1 MTSPLTHD
9 DPERLGPYRLVARLG
24 SGGMGTVYV
33 ARSDRGRTVALKT
46 MHAEFAAQADY
57 RTRFRLETDAARV
70 IGGRHGAEVV
80 GADPLAETPWLATE
94 YVLGPPLDDVVAMC
108 GPLPEEATRALGAA
122 LCDALAQLHRSEVV
136 HRDLK
141 PSNILITATGP
152 KLIDFGIARAA
163 GDERLTRTGAA
174 AGTPAFM
181 SPEQATGMEHA
192 PAGDVFALAGVL
204 VFASTGHGPF
214 GVGQAADLLYRVR
227 YSEADLAAVPPGLRP
242 LLERCLTKDAHN
254 RPGTAELAEALR
266 TGCGSFEEDLPDAVH
281 AEILRR
287 AAAVWSTEY
296 ARTPAPEADTVFG
309 EASLTRTPL
318 SRRRALAMGGSGVVA
333 AGAAAVGAWAW
344 LAPDEEKR
352 GDDGSTP
359 GRRPP
364 GVAPEALWKDSSAES
379 LSVTQALFVGK
390 HVALLSDSGLST
402 LDVESGDRL
411 GKNDSLIGIEDLAVS
426 DDAMYAVDPQ
436 SLELCPVDLDTGTL
450 LGSSFKLSKLG
461 LKSYSLLGAHLGLVL
476 IAGED
481 EKKRK
486 GKKRGSVRIAIDGKT
501 GEERW
506 RRAARTPLE
515 DQDTVLM
522 PVGDVFVI
530 RFRDELTGLSR
541 RTGKVLWSR
550 RFPGEL
556 MTATSW
562 NGGFARSRSH
572 LYLGIGYKELA
583 AIRVSDGRISWR
595 FGADRKFPEKT
606 APDSLRYGKPT
617 VRDGV
622 LYAQE
627 LGNGVIA
634 LDAGTGKL
642 KWELKADW
650 AAVPANG
657 TSPPVVGNRYLY
669 FPTPKT
675 QWVTAVDLKSRKEA
689 WTFQGPNDSGG
700 GVLLAHRKSRRLI
713 ATSGGTT
720 LALPL
725 E

>member
-1 MTSPLTHD
+1 M
-9 DPERLGPYRLVARLG
+9 
-24 SGGMGTVYV
+24 
-33 ARSDRGRTVALKT
+33 
-46 MHAEFAAQADY
+46 
-57 RTRFRLETDAARV
+57 
-70 IGGRHGAEVV
+70 
-80 GADPLAETPWLATE
+80 
-94 YVLGPPLDDVVAMC
+94 
-108 GPLPEEATRALGAA
+108 
-122 LCDALAQLHRSEVV
+122 
-136 HRDLK
+136 
-141 PSNILITATGP
+141 
-152 KLIDFGIARAA
+152 
-163 GDERLTRTGAA
+163 
-174 AGTPAFM
+174 
-181 SPEQATGMEHA
+181 
-192 PAGDVFALAGVL
+192 
-204 VFASTGHGPF
+204 
-214 GVGQAADLLYRVR
+214 
-227 YSEADLAAVPPGLRP
+227 
-242 LLERCLTKDAHN
+242 
-254 RPGTAELAEALR
+254 
-266 TGCGSFEEDLPDAVH
+266 
-281 AEILRR
+281 
-287 AAAVWSTEY
+287 
-296 ARTPAPEADTVFG
+296 
-309 EASLTRTPL
+309 
-318 SRRRALAMGGSGVVA
+318 
-333 AGAAAVGAWAW
+333 
-344 LAPDEEKR
+344 
-352 GDDGSTP
+352 
-359 GRRPP
+359 
-364 GVAPEALWKDSSAES
+364 
-379 LSVTQALFVGK
+379 
-390 HVALLSDSGLST
+390 
-402 LDVESGDRL
+402 

-426 DDAMYAVDPQ
+426 DEAMYAVDPQ

-481 EKKRK
+481 EKKGK

-515 DQDTVLM
+515 DQDKVLM
-522 PVGDVFVI
+522 PVGDVFVF

-541 RTGKVLWSR
+541 RTGKVPVVPAIPRGTDDGHIVERGLRAQSESPLPR
-550 RFPGEL
+550 DRVQRSSPRFASP
-556 MTATSW
+556 TAAFH
-562 NGGFARSRSH
+562 GGSERTASSPRS
-572 LYLGIGYKELA
+572 
-583 AIRVSDGRISWR
+583 
-595 FGADRKFPEKT
+595 T
-606 APDSLRYGKPT
+606 APDSLRYGKPA